1 MNEKNQVAI
10 EVSHALNLRSATQR
24 DLGFLRAWKNDQR
37 QFFFHQDLISIEQQQ
52 QWFDNFIQRPYD
64 HMLMVEVDAKA
75 MGCMGIRL
83 LDSEWDIY
91 NVILGDAAYAKQGH
105 MARAFAAMLRMALQ
119 QHAYPITLKVLK
131 HNPAHGWYL
140 KNGFV
145 TAFEAEDHYGLRYQ
159 TATQKDTAT

>member
-1 MNEKNQVAI
+1 MAEKKQVAI
-10 EVSHALNLRSATQR
+10 EVSHALSLRSATQQ

-37 QFFFHQDLISIEQQQ
+37 QFFFHQDPISIEQQQ
-52 QWFDNFIQRPYD
+52 QWFDNFKQRPYD
-64 HMLMVEVDAKA
+64 HLLMVEVNAKA

-91 NVILGDAAYAKQGH
+91 NVILGDAAYGKQGH
-105 MARAFAAMLRMALQ
+105 MTRAFAAMLRMALQ
-119 QHAYPITLKVLK
+119 QNDTHITLKVLK

-145 TAFEAEDHYGLRYQ
+145 TTFEAEDYYGLRYQ
-159 TATQKDTAT
+159 TATQKDTET